1 MKYAALAATVVLL
14 FACKKNEE
22 YPIEPVISLKS
33 FFTLQDQSGFD
44 TLAVI
49 ELNFT
54 DGDGDLGL
62 RASDVNP
69 PFDTGSIYYR
79 NFQIEL
85 YKRVAGAWQLD
96 PNSVYMGGRIPYLT
110 PTGSNKALK
119 GEIRMD
125 SFLPFGLT
133 GDTCFMNVFIYD
145 RALHKSNV
153 VKTPELLLTTH

>member
-1 MKYAALAATVVLL
+1 MKYAAAATMILLL

-22 YPIEPVISLKS
+22 YPVEPIISLKS
-33 FFTLQDQSGFD
+33 FYTLRDFSGYD
-44 TLAVI
+44 TTAVI

-54 DGDGDLGL
+54 DGDGDIGL
-62 RASDVNP
+62 RASDVYP

-79 NFQIEL
+79 NFQVEF
-85 YKRVAGAWQLD
+85 YRWVDGAWQLD

-133 GDTCFMNVFIYD
+133 GDTCYMNVFIYD

-153 VKTPELLLTTH
+153 VQTPNIVLTTH